1 MKYISIFLA
10 LLFTAVCVHVTATP
24 LKDEKEK
31 LLGSWIGQLE
41 TPDNS
46 LTVVFRFE
54 MNKDGEFVGFTDS
67 PDQGGFGI
75 PVTETAIEEGTVD
88 IKVSSLQAEYKG
100 KMAGDEIVGE
110 FTQGGMSF
118 PLTLRKG
125 EYKVPVYSLSL
136 PKRAMDQLLGEW
148 HGNLGSLRLVFRF
161 EKKENGDFVGFIDSP
176 DQGAKGIP
184 ITQAALTDG
193 RLELKVKAVGGE
205 FSGQLSGK
213 SLTGEWK
220 QMRISNSL
228 TLTKKI

>member
-10 LLFTAVCVHVTATP
+10 LLFTAACAHVTTTP

-31 LLGSWIGQLE
+31 LLGSWNGQLE
-41 TPDNS
+41 TPANS

-54 MNKDGEFVGFTDS
+54 KIKGGEFVGFTDS
-67 PDQGGFGI
+67 PDQGGYGI
-75 PVTETAIEEGTVD
+75 PVTETEMKDGTVD

-100 KMAGDEIVGE
+100 KMADDEIVGK
-110 FTQGGMSF
+110 FTQRGMSF
-118 PLTLRKG
+118 PLTLKKG
-125 EYKVPVYSLSL
+125 EYKASVYSLSL

-148 HGNLGSLRLVFRF
+148 HGNLGPLRLVFRF
-161 EKKENGDFVGFIDSP
+161 EMKENGDFVGFIDSP

-193 RLELKVKAVGGE
+193 RLEIKVKAVGGE
-205 FSGQLSGK
+205 FSGQLSDNN
-213 SLTGEWK
+213 LDGEWT
-220 QMRISNSL
+220 QMGRSNPL